1 MVCLKKGFKSS
12 SDLVEPANLGV
23 TRQQEVRGHLGRR
36 NMLKALQYK
45 EGLSWGAHRL
55 ETGTRV
61 CTLFRC
67 THMQPN
73 ITDGRQLKKPL
84 VG

>member
-1 MVCLKKGFKSS
+1 
-12 SDLVEPANLGV
+12 
-23 TRQQEVRGHLGRR
+23 
-36 NMLKALQYK
+36 MLKALQYK